1 MTAEEIEL
9 KVLLD
14 RMDEQCDEALDL
26 INGVKQHRH
35 LSLYIAEDILDAQTK
50 LSDAKRQLFP
60 KVKIGR
66 AHV

>member
-1 MTAEEIEL
+1 MTDEEIQL
-9 KVLLD
+9 KVLLE

-60 KVKIGR
+60 KVTT
-66 AHV
+66 

>member
-60 KVKIGR
+60 KVTT
-66 AHV
+66 

>member
-9 KVLLD
+9 KVLLE

-60 KVKIGR
+60 KVTT
-66 AHV
+66 